1 MSTSR
6 KWSAL
11 LAALL
16 LAVAA
21 RARAQQS
28 PGELFQAGDRILLAV
43 DGEAALSDTFT
54 VTDGPAVSLPG
65 LGAFPLAGVRRGDVE
80 SFLTSQLTR
89 FLVHPVVHARALV
102 RVGVLGELTH
112 PGFYALPADALISD
126 ALMAAGGPTRDAR
139 FAQVHI
145 DRDGH
150 AILSGAPLQAAITR
164 GETLDHL
171 GLHSGDAI
179 VVPRRRDT
187 GTLVQI
193 LGLVIT
199 VPAAIYGLSRIH

>member
-1 MSTSR
+1 ML
-6 KWSAL
+6 AAFL
-11 LAALL
+11 LATP
-16 LAVAA
+16 AVAG
-21 RARAQQS
+21 AQQT
-28 PGELFQAGDRILLAV
+28 PGELLQPGDRILLAV
-43 DGEAALSDTFT
+43 DGEPALSDTFT
-54 VTDGPAVSLPG
+54 VTNGPAVSLPG
-65 LGAFPLAGVRRGDVE
+65 LGAFPLAGVRRGE
-80 SFLTSQLTR
+80 IETYLTGQLAR
-89 FLVHPVVHARALV
+89 YLVHPVVHARALV
-102 RVGVLGELTH
+102 RVGVLGELTR

-139 FAQVHI
+139 FAQVHV

-150 AILSGAPLQAAITR
+150 PILSGAPLQAAITR

-193 LGLVIT
+193 LGLAIT

>member
-1 MSTSR
+1 MG
-6 KWSAL
+6 
-11 LAALL
+11 LAALMF
-16 LAVAA
+16 VTPA
-21 RARAQQS
+21 RAGAQQA
-28 PGELFQAGDRILLAV
+28 PGELLQPGDRILLAV
-43 DGEAALSDTFT
+43 DGEQALSDTFT
-54 VTDGPAVSLPG
+54 VTDGPAVTLPG
-65 LGAFPLAGVRRGDVE
+65 LGAFPLAGVRRGDIE
-80 SFLTSQLTR
+80 GFLTGQLAR
-89 FLVHPVVHARALV
+89 YLVHPVVHARALV
-102 RVGVLGELTH
+102 RVGVLGELTR

-139 FAQVHI
+139 FGQLHI

-150 AILSGAPLQAAITR
+150 PFLSGGALQTAITR

-187 GTLVQI
+187 ATLVQI
-193 LGLVIT
+193 LGLAIT

>member
-1 MSTSR
+1 MNISG
-6 KWSAL
+6 KWGAMLAAFL
-11 LAALL
+11 LATP
-16 LAVAA
+16 AVVG
-21 RARAQQS
+21 AQQT
-28 PGELFQAGDRILLAV
+28 PGELFQPGDRILLAV
-43 DGEAALSDTFT
+43 DGEQALSDTFT

-80 SFLTSQLTR
+80 TFLTGQLAR
-89 FLVHPVVHARALV
+89 YLVHPVVHARALV
-102 RVGVLGELTH
+102 RVGVLGELTR

-139 FAQVHI
+139 FAQVHV

-150 AILSGAPLQAAITR
+150 TILSGAPLQAAITR

-187 GTLVQI
+187 GALVQI
-193 LGLVIT
+193 LGLAIT
-199 VPAAIYGLSRIH
+199 IPAAIFGLSRIH